1 VSDIARTTATG
12 RALDHERRDR
22 VARIIGG
29 VVKEALRSTGT
40 RAVVLLDAESPEGE
54 LLTEILERAGIPLA
68 EYSDPTQCLTAH
80 PATKTTLLA
89 GTFFPRADLFP
100 LGDLYATQV
109 RMLIG
114 DCTED
119 PGVAA
124 AAAATGG
131 LERLDELLT
140 MHIDQRVPLADRTF
154 DQPPGARTAI
164 TEALARTRFRRRSAA
179 LVPKLSP
186 RTIGTDLLD

>member
-1 VSDIARTTATG
+1 MANG
-12 RALDHERRDR
+12 RAEDVERRDR
-22 VARIIGG
+22 IARIIGG

-40 RAVVLLDAESPEGE
+40 RAVVLLDTESPEGE
-54 LLTEILERAGIPLA
+54 LVTDILQRAGIPLA
-68 EYSDPTQCLTAH
+68 EYSDPAQCLTAH
-80 PATKTTLLA
+80 PVTKTTLLA

-109 RMLIG
+109 CTLIG
-114 DCTED
+114 ECTED

-124 AAAATGG
+124 VAAAVGG
-131 LERLDELLT
+131 LDRLDELLT
-140 MHIDQRVPLADRTF
+140 LHIDKRVPLADPIF
-154 DQPPGARTAI
+154 DQPAGARTAL
-164 TEALARTRFRRRSAA
+164 TEALARTRFRRRTAP